1 MTGEFTIDWL
11 SLTISLF
18 NTILLLWLGLA
29 ILLNA
34 ERRRWGVWFV
44 GGGLLTG
51 GAFFLSHSA
60 ILGLG
65 LDFFDQ
71 GVNLWWQVGWIPV
84 VALPFAWYVIM
95 LWYTGFW
102 DDKETLLYR
111 RHRRWF
117 ALAVILTL
125 GTSAIFLFA
134 NPMPGSVYLPLLDL
148 STPLSIGG
156 VPLLILIYPLHLVLS
171 FGLSLDVLRRPGP
184 SGRVMGELARQR
196 ANPWLLAATV
206 VLLGV
211 SLLVGGVLGML
222 LVEARQGTYANQ
234 MTPTLAWFDLSIVLL
249 IALAVILTGQA
260 LVTYE
265 IFTGKTLPRRGLR
278 RYWHRAVGLAA
289 GYSALVAWSLILP
302 LRAIFSLLLA
312 TIMMTVFY
320 ALLSWRSFA
329 ERERYIENLRP
340 FVVSHRLY
348 DQLLRSSSTVPLNV
362 DAVTPFGSLCRDILG
377 AQVAHLIP
385 LGPLAPFAGPPLA
398 YPSDLMPDLPPLEE
412 VTNKLDSPQVMW
424 IPIAPERY
432 GGASWAVPLWSERGI
447 IGVLLLGMKRDGGL
461 YTQEEIEIARTVG
474 ERLIDVRASAEMAG
488 RLMALQRQRMAESQ
502 VLDQRARRVLHDD
515 TLPQLHAAMLALRK
529 LQPDSER
536 APEEVITLLGEVHR
550 QIADLL
556 REMPI
561 TSAPEVAKLGLFG
574 ALQRAVEDELGGA
587 FNEVGWDIAL
597 RAQEEADSIPPLTAE
612 VVYYA
617 AREAVRNAARHGRRE
632 NKEDSLRL
640 KFSAKWKDGLEVLIE
655 DNGKGMTMVD
665 EMEGE
670 RGQGLALH
678 STMMAVVGGSL
689 SVESAPGIYT
699 RVLLELPQ
707 DVW

>member
-51 GAFFLSHSA
+51 GAFFLSHSS

-65 LDFFDQ
+65 LDFFGQ
-71 GVNLWWQVGWIPV
+71 GVNLWWQVGWVPV

-102 DDKETLLYR
+102 DDRETSLYR
-111 RHRRWF
+111 RHRGWF
-117 ALAVILTL
+117 ILAVVLTL

-134 NPMPGSVYLPLLDL
+134 NPMPGSTRLALLDL
-148 STPLSIGG
+148 STPLSISG
-156 VPLLILIYPLHLVLS
+156 VPLLILVYPLHLVLS

-196 ANPWLLAATV
+196 ASPWLLAATV

-211 SLLVGGVLGML
+211 SLLVAGVLGML
-222 LVEARQGTYANQ
+222 LIEARQGTFENR

-249 IALAVILTGQA
+249 IAVAVVLTGQA
-260 LVTYE
+260 VVMYE
-265 IFTGKTLPRRGLR
+265 IFTGKTLPRRGLQS
-278 RYWHRAVGLAA
+278 YWRRAVGLAA

-302 LRAIFSLLLA
+302 LRPIFSLLLA
-312 TIMMTVFY
+312 TILMTVFY

-340 FVVSHRLY
+340 FVASQRLY
-348 DQLLRSSSTVPLNV
+348 DQLLRSSTAEPLNV
-362 DAVTPFGSLCRDILG
+362 DAVTPFASLCGEILG
-377 AQVAHLIP
+377 TRVAYLIP
-385 LGPLAPFAGPPLA
+385 LGPLAPFAGPPLS
-398 YPSDLMPDLPPLEE
+398 YPPDHMPEFPPLEE
-412 VTNKLDSPQVMW
+412 VTGKLDSPQVMW
-424 IPIAPERY
+424 IPIDPAHY
-432 GGASWAVPLWSERGI
+432 GGASWAVPLWSERGM
-447 IGVLLLGMKRDGGL
+447 IGVLLLGMKLDGGL

-474 ERLIDVRASAEMAG
+474 ERLIDVRASAEMAS

-515 TLPQLHAAMLALRK
+515 TLPQLHAAILELRK
-529 LQPDSER
+529 VLPDGDQS
-536 APEEVITLLGEVHR
+536 PDEVITLLGEVHR

-556 REMPI
+556 RDMPA
-561 TSAPEVAKLGLFG
+561 TSAPEVTKLGLFG
-574 ALQRAVEDELGGA
+574 ALQRSVEDELRGA
-587 FNEVGWDIAL
+587 FNAVDWEIAPK
-597 RAQEEADSIPPLTAE
+597 AQEEAESIPALTSE
-612 VVYYA
+612 VLYYA

-632 NKEDSLRL
+632 DQEDSLRL
-640 KFSAKWKDGLEVLIE
+640 KFSARWKDGLQVLIE
-655 DNGKGMTMVD
+655 DNGKGMTMADEVD
-665 EMEGE
+665 GQ

-678 STMMAVVGGSL
+678 STMMAVVGGAL

-699 RVLLELPQ
+699 RVLLTLPQ